1 MAWRTGL
8 FTAGSDTRVADLA
21 RILIEGV
28 GVAVQSQLKPRDVLV
43 RWRAADTS
51 RAKAVLGWAATI
63 NVHAGD
69 RSGAVQ

>member
-8 FTAGSDTRVADLA
+8 FTGGSDTLVTDLA

-28 GVAVQSQLKPRDVLV
+28 GVAVQPQLNPRDVLV
-43 RWRAADTS
+43 TWRAADTT
-51 RAKAVLGWAATI
+51 RVKAVLGWAPTI